1 MNIQKYQVLNIWNN
15 FNCSLIK
22 HIKDHTKNSKKTKTF
37 QLTNQKKLN
46 MKYLKKSKVFVFYFY
61 LDN

>member
-37 QLTNQKKLN
+37 QLTN
-46 MKYLKKSKVFVFYFY
+46 
-61 LDN
+61 